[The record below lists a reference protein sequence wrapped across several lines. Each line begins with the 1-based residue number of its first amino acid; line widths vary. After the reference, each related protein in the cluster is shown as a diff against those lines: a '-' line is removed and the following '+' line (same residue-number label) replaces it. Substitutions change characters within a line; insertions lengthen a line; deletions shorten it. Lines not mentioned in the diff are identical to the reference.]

1 MADWLAIDIAP
12 IALWLLVA
20 LPGRPAGRPYT
31 GSLEHLWI
39 NPYRVTVQICPLNRL
54 QADCGAE
61 PGRVELPHI
70 LN

>member
-20 LPGRPAGRPYT
+20 LPGRPYT
-31 GSLEHLWI
+31 RSLEHLWI
-39 NPYRVTVQICPLNRL
+39 NPYRITICPLNRL

-61 PGRVELPHI
+61 RGRVELPHI